1 MLGTGVATRVH
12 VTLESN
18 NMWDTCVVIIII
30 CNHGLV
36 GSNYMLHVGSGFGW
50 ISFDNLVISKDIL

>member
-18 NMWDTCVVIIII
+18 NLWDTCVVIII

-36 GSNYMLHVGSGFGW
+36 GSNYMLHVGSGFW
-50 ISFDNLVISKDIL
+50 LDEL

>member
-18 NMWDTCVVIIII
+18 NLWDTCVVIIII

-36 GSNYMLHVGSGFGW
+36 GSNYMLHVGSGFW
-50 ISFDNLVISKDIL
+50 LDEL